1 MSYSKEYR
9 IKWSKMENESL
20 QWQSLQDE
28 LFLLVYVTENVLW
41 CIHKFWENLLFNLEI
56 EPRTS
61 VLLTNANVMK
71 QRCTNHYNQ
80 WIHLLLKLLQ
90 LTKWNRENIMRWAS
104 NPRLHEYKF
113 NMLSWTISRLT
124 IAEPGHSINIQN
136 IEQNRK
142 KFSW

>member
-1 MSYSKEYR
+1 
-9 IKWSKMENESL
+9 MENESL
-20 QWQSLQDE
+20 QWPSLQDE

-41 CIHKFWENLLFNLEI
+41 CIQKFWENLLFNLEI

-61 VLLTNANVMK
+61 VLLTNANVRK

-90 LTKWNRENIMRWAS
+90 LTKWNRENIMRWTS
-104 NPRLHEYKF
+104 NPILHEYKF

-124 IAEPGHSINIQN
+124 IAEPGHSINNQN

>member
-9 IKWSKMENESL
+9 IKWSRMENESL
-20 QWQSLQDE
+20 QWPSLQDE
-28 LFLLVYVTENVLW
+28 IFLLVYVTENVLW
-41 CIHKFWENLLFNLEI
+41 CIHKFWENLLFNLEM

-61 VLLTNANVMK
+61 VLLTNANVTK

-142 KFSW
+142 KKSW

>member
-1 MSYSKEYR
+1 MVQDG
-9 IKWSKMENESL
+9 KWKFTMTIITG
-20 QWQSLQDE
+20 WT
-28 LFLLVYVTENVLW
+28 FLTGICHWKCVV
-41 CIHKFWENLLFNLEI
+41 IHKFWENLLFNLEI

-104 NPRLHEYKF
+104 NPILHEYKF

-142 KFSW
+142 KISW

>member
-9 IKWSKMENESL
+9 IKWSRMENESL
-20 QWQSLQDE
+20 QWPSLQDE

-41 CIHKFWENLLFNLEI
+41 CIHKFWENLLFNLEM

-61 VLLTNANVMK
+61 VLLTNANVTK

-80 WIHLLLKLLQ
+80 WIHLLLNLLQ

>member
-9 IKWSKMENESL
+9 IKWSRMENESL
-20 QWQSLQDE
+20 QWPSLQDE
-28 LFLLVYVTENVLW
+28 IFLLVYVTENVLW
-41 CIHKFWENLLFNLEI
+41 CIHKFWENLLFNLEM

-80 WIHLLLKLLQ
+80 WIHLLLKLLI

-104 NPRLHEYKF
+104 NPILHEYKF

-142 KFSW
+142 KNSW